1 LSNGDIGGL
10 MKLGGW
16 KSERMVMRYAH
27 VNVGEL
33 QHTINNLPGG
43 FHGDYSEGRH

>member
-1 LSNGDIGGL
+1 

-16 KSERMVMRYAH
+16 KTMSMVMRYAH

-33 QHTINNLPGG
+33 QHTINKLPGG
-43 FHGDYSEGRH
+43 NHGDDNERKTKKI

>member
-1 LSNGDIGGL
+1 

-33 QHTINNLPGG
+33 QHTTNKLPGEISG
-43 FHGDYSEGRH
+43 TTRRERRKRHELQQLA

>member
-1 LSNGDIGGL
+1 

-27 VNVGEL
+27 VNVSEFQGS
-33 QHTINNLPGG
+33 IDKLPGEITG
-43 FHGDYSEGRH
+43 TRQSRR